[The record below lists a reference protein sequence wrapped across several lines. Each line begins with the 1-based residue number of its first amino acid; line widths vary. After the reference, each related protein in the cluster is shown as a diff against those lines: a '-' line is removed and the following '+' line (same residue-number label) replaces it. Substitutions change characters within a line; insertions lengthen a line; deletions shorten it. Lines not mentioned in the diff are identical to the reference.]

1 MAFRNYLS
9 QKFNL
14 HSPIN
19 LKEYRAYIRCLKMAG
34 ATEIEHSGRRLSS
47 IQKQRTK
54 DIISIIHDEGLKA
67 ILYTGPFGKDT
78 FEQYAQRDKN
88 QKPLSLMCPSSEYID
103 KVLLPELNEVLE
115 GYDGIY
121 FDMPWIAKGG
131 CYCNHCNG
139 NNKTNVRNALI
150 KIVGTLNIR
159 TSVNAGAPKIHNEFP
174 SSHIDNL
181 NGIFDEYVT
190 EWNPLRW
197 NQRLSVVRKTIEYAR
212 EITHKKVYHA
222 TTCTDKRGKIYSV
235 DLLAD
240 LFSIILIAGASPRLG
255 ISFYE
260 KGLNK
265 VREAMDIAYSRQSE
279 YLH

>member
-1 MAFRNYLS
+1 
-9 QKFNL
+9 
-14 HSPIN
+14 
-19 LKEYRAYIRCLKMAG
+19 MAG

-67 ILYTGPFGKDT
+67 ILYTGPFGRNT

-88 QKPLSLMCPSSEYID
+88 KLSLMCPSSDYID
-103 KVLLPELNEVLE
+103 KVLLPELQDVLD
-115 GYDGIY
+115 GYDGIF

-131 CYCNHCNG
+131 CYCNYCDG
-139 NNKTNVRNALI
+139 NNKKTVRNALI
-150 KIVGTLNIR
+150 KIVGTLNVK

-181 NGIFDEYVT
+181 NGIFDEYVN

-197 NQRLSVVRKTIEYAR
+197 NQKVTVVKKTIKYAR
-212 EITHKKVYHA
+212 DVTHKKVYHE
-222 TTCTDKRGKIYSV
+222 TTCTVKNGKIYSV
-235 DLLAD
+235 DLLSD
-240 LFSIILIAGASPRLG
+240 LFSEIMIAGATPRLG
-255 ISFYE
+255 ISFNE

-265 VREAMDIAYSRQSE
+265 VREAMDIVYSRQSE